1 MVKHQKVSKYYEN
14 DCRLKAE
21 VDKIDA
27 NKLKSVPGDLCKLGN
42 VDNDVVIKNCVGYV
56 GY

>member
-1 MVKHQKVSKYYEN
+1 MVKHQKVSKHYEN

-42 VDNDVVIKNCVGYV
+42 VDNDVVIKNCVG
-56 GY
+56 